1 MSNWTSKCKP
11 YEPIE
16 KLIDTIHLSWL
27 PFQNHM
33 KILITSE

>member
-1 MSNWTSKCKP
+1 MSNWMSKCKP

-16 KLIDTIHLSWL
+16 KLTDTINLSWQ